1 MDTLR
6 QEEQQKT
13 LAPIALR
20 NTTRQEEQQTN
31 ENEPMDFISFAFWTQ
46 SQIQFVDSQPLSTVR
61 FDDKVL
67 DTCHRIWQQDKTEF
81 NIKIAKYYWLLICVY
96 MTKTN

>member
-13 LAPIALR
+13 LAPIALG
-20 NTTRQEEQQTN
+20 NTLRQEEQQTI
-31 ENEPMDFISFAFWTQ
+31 EPMDFISFAFWTQ
-46 SQIQFVDSQPLSTVR
+46 SLLLFVDSQPLSTVR
-61 FDDKVL
+61 LDDKIR

-81 NIKIAKYYWLLICVY
+81 NSRIAQYYWLLISVH

>member
-13 LAPIALR
+13 LAPIVLG
-20 NTTRQEEQQTN
+20 NTLRQEEQQTI
-31 ENEPMDFISFAFWTQ
+31 EPMDFISFAFWTQ
-46 SQIQFVDSQPLSTVR
+46 GQLLFVESQPLSTVR

-67 DTCHRIWQQDKTEF
+67 DTCHRIWQQDKTDF
-81 NIKIAKYYWLLICVY
+81 NIRIVGARSSIFDP
-96 MTKTN
+96 